1 VSGTAV
7 LRVQGLS
14 KKFARGFVGA
24 RRSALRDIWREIAVW
39 DGRPRDRLHASEFW
53 ALHDISFELQPG
65 DALGIVGAN
74 GAGKSTLLKV
84 LSRLLKPDT
93 GEVRIVGRV
102 GTLIELGA
110 GFNPVLTGRENVFA
124 QGALYGY
131 GVREMARRLD
141 AIVDFADIGEGI
153 DKPVQHYSSGMR
165 ARLGF
170 AIAVH
175 VDPDLLL
182 VDEVLAVGDL
192 AFQNKCMRHM
202 REFRE
207 RGGTLVFVGHAGHQV
222 QAACDRAIVLERGE
236 CRFDGDVVDAL
247 DYYFRQQQSG
257 DAIPVTAGGSGAALM
272 QMASAGSQGVTMGD
286 VTVRGADG
294 APRTGAAAHIAA
306 HYEAD
311 RAHPHALLFCAF
323 YSIDGQRALAGASL
337 EIPGG
342 LVAGAGSVHARL
354 PRLPFSEG
362 SYQLRLA
369 LIDMELGF
377 PVALKGWM
385 DQSLR
390 VSVAGDAS
398 VVSNFGRIIDMPV
411 MLQVENGSDDAEL
424 R

>member
-1 VSGTAV
+1 MV
-7 LRVQGLS
+7 LQVQGVS
-14 KKFARGFVGA
+14 KKFARGFAGA
-24 RRSALRDIWREIAVW
+24 RRSALRDIWREFAIW
-39 DGRPRDRLHASEFW
+39 DDRPRDRLHASEFW
-53 ALHDISFELQPG
+53 ALHDISFELREG
-65 DALGIVGAN
+65 DALGVVGAN

-93 GEVRIVGRV
+93 GRVRVAGRV

-131 GVREMARRLD
+131 GERAMARRLD
-141 AIVDFADIGEGI
+141 AIVDFAAIGEAI
-153 DKPVQHYSSGMR
+153 DKPVQHFSSGMR

-170 AIAVH
+170 AVAVH
-175 VDPDLLL
+175 VDPQLLL

-192 AFQNKCMRHM
+192 AFQNKCMRFM
-202 REFRE
+202 REYR
-207 RGGTLVFVGHAGHQV
+207 RMGGTLVFVGHAGHQV

-247 DYYFRQQQSG
+247 DYYFRQQQAG
-257 DAIPVTAGGSGAALM
+257 DAVPVGSGASGATML
-272 QMASAGSQGVTMGD
+272 QMAPAALPEVTMHD
-286 VTVRGADG
+286 VEVRGHAG
-294 APRTGAAAHIAA
+294 APRTGDAVDIRVP
-306 HYEAD
+306 YTAD
-311 RAHPHALLFCAF
+311 RVHPRALLLCAF
-323 YSIDGQRALAGASL
+323 YTVDGQRALAGAAL

-342 LVAGAGSVHARL
+342 LVSGEGCVHARL
-354 PRLPFSEG
+354 PRLALSEG

-369 LIDMELGF
+369 LIDMELGY
-377 PVALKGWM
+377 PVGLKGWM
-385 DQSLR
+385 DPSVR

-411 MLQVENGSDDAEL
+411 MLRAESVKNDGDA